1 IVKVNSPGTQFSY
14 SGYYGGTLNDIGYG
28 IDVDG
33 TGAAYITGETFSN
46 NFPLKGAFQ
55 SKLGGWSDA
64 FITKVDTAQDA
75 IVYSTYLGGTAKDAG
90 RAIAVDKDSSAHV
103 TGLTESTN
111 FPVKDAFYQSPS
123 SRMRSSFYT
132 RLVPAG
138 NALSLSTYLTG
149 PVADEGRGIAIDSF
163 GN

>member
-1 IVKVNSPGTQFSY
+1 M
-14 SGYYGGTLNDIGYG
+14 
-28 IDVDG
+28 
-33 TGAAYITGETFSN
+33 
-46 NFPLKGAFQ
+46 
-55 SKLGGWSDA
+55 
-64 FITKVDTAQDA
+64 DTAEDA

-90 RAIAVDKDSSAHV
+90 RAIAVDKDTYAHV

-111 FPVKDAFYQSPS
+111 FPVKDAFYQSPN

-132 RLVPAG
+132 RLVPDG

-163 GN
+163 GNVYIAGFTKDTNLKTINAFQPKFGDNLTLLLPNLSRQKTPELPSHLGGKWQGRGICNCGR